1 MFPFAGMPKPA
12 QAIAEVLPLTHFNRI
27 IRNIML
33 RGAEIDFLSSDMLAL
48 LTFALVALSIAILR
62 FSKRLD

>member
-1 MFPFAGMPKPA
+1 
-12 QAIAEVLPLTHFNRI
+12 
-27 IRNIML
+27 ML

-48 LTFALVALSIAILR
+48 LTFALVALSIAILH